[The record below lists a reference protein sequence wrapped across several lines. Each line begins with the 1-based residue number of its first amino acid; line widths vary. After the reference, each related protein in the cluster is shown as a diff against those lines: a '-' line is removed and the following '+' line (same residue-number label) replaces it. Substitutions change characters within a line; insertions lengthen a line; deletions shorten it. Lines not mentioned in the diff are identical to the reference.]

1 MPVSFLTE
9 AQRQRY
15 GCYVGEPTSEQLARY
30 FHLSDTD
37 RVLVLKRRGQHH
49 RLGFAIQLCS
59 VRFLGTFLANPID
72 IPSGVITYLA
82 TQLQISN
89 SACLSR
95 YLERSNTHRDHA
107 QEIRQHDGYR
117 EFSDQPEHWRF
128 IRWLYGRA
136 WIGAEAPSVLFD
148 VATAQ
153 LVERKMLLPGVT
165 VLERLVA
172 TVRERV
178 AQRVWSYL
186 ARLPSTQQQS
196 RLEALLV
203 VNENTRQT
211 LLDRLRRSPTRW
223 SAPALVDALNR
234 LRQVRELDISHLN
247 LGRIPPSRLKA
258 LSRTAFTV
266 RAQAIA
272 RMSTERRIA
281 TLLAFAHELEA
292 IAQDDVLDLLGILTQ
307 QLLAKSARDGKK
319 ERLRTL
325 KDLDAAALQ
334 LSEACTILLSSEAT
348 SGEIRDAIFARVPQ
362 TKLAEAIAQV
372 EALARP
378 PEDQYYPEVMARWR
392 QVRLFLPLLLKTI
405 DFQATKAGQPILAAL
420 QFLKSIEG
428 KQKPKLK
435 TAPLNIV
442 SKGWVRWVVLPTGE
456 IDRCAYTFCVLE
468 QLIEGLNRRDLFVS
482 PSVRWSNPHAKLLQ
496 GEAWESVRAQVCRT
510 LNLEATPNPELQKLR
525 QQLHEAYERTARNLP
540 TNAAVRIEQE
550 KGRDTLTIRNL
561 DKLEESEQLLALRHQ
576 VTARLPYIDLPEAI
590 LEIHAKTQLLDQ
602 FTHVN
607 DEGMRAGDLSVSLC
621 AVLIA
626 SACNIGLRP
635 VVRQETPALTRH
647 RLNWVQQHYIRAET
661 IAAANARLVE
671 AQTQIPLAQAWGGGD
686 VASADGVRF
695 VVPVRTLN
703 AGPNSKYFGRGRG
716 ITYYNFTSDQF
727 TGFHGLV
734 IPGTLRDSLV
744 VLVGLLEQ
752 RTSLR
757 PQEIMTDTSGYSD
770 IVFGL
775 FWLLGY
781 QFSPR
786 LADAG
791 EARFWRL
798 DRESDYGVLN
808 GLARQRVK
816 TELIEAS
823 WDDMLRVAGSLK
835 LGTVSAL
842 EIMRVLQRGGKP
854 STLGKA
860 IGDLGRVA
868 KTLYLLHYVDDESY
882 RRRILTQLNRGEG
895 RHSLARSVCYG
906 QKGEIRQ
913 RYREGQEDQ
922 LNTLGLVVNVL
933 VLWNTFYMN
942 AALQHLQAQ
951 GLQTNPEDVARLSP
965 LVHAHINVLGRYQ
978 FDVSE
983 VIQQGGS
990 RPLRNPHDLS
1000 EYDN

>member
-15 GCYVGEPTSEQLARY
+15 GCYAGEPTSEQLALY
-30 FHLSDTD
+30 FYLNDTD
-37 RVLVLKRRGQHH
+37 RSLIIRCRGQHH
-49 RLGFAIQLCS
+49 RLGFAVQLCS
-59 VRFLGTFLANPID
+59 VRFLGTFLVNPID
-72 IPSGVITYLA
+72 VPSGVISHLA
-82 TQLQISN
+82 NQLQVSN
-89 SACLSR
+89 PACLSR
-95 YLERSNTHRDHA
+95 YLERSNTHWEHA
-107 QEIRQHDGYR
+107 QEIRQHGGYR
-117 EFSDQPEHWRF
+117 EFSDQPERWRF

-136 WIGAEAPSVLFD
+136 WVGTEAPSVLFD
-148 VATAQ
+148 LATAQ
-153 LVERKMLLPGVT
+153 LVERKLLLPGVT
-165 VLERLVA
+165 ILERLVSS
-172 TVRERV
+172 VRERV
-178 AQRVWSYL
+178 ANRVWCQL
-186 ARLPSTQQQS
+186 ARLPNANQQS
-196 RLEALLV
+196 RLEALLLAS
-203 VNENTRQT
+203 EKTRQT
-211 LLDRLRRSPTRW
+211 PLDRLRRSPTRW
-223 SAPALVDALNR
+223 SAPALIDALNR
-234 LRQVRELDISHLN
+234 LSQVRELEVSHLN
-247 LGRIPPSRLKA
+247 FFRIPPSRVKA

-272 RMSTERRIA
+272 RMPVERRIA
-281 TLLAFAHELEA
+281 TLLAFAHEMEA
-292 IAQDDVLDLLGILTQ
+292 IAQDDVLDMLELLIKE
-307 QLLAKSARDGKK
+307 LLAKSVREGKK

-325 KDLDAAALQ
+325 KDLDAAALR
-334 LSEACTILLSSEAT
+334 LGEACTILLNSEET
-348 SGEIRDAIFARVPQ
+348 DGTVREAIFTRIPQ
-362 TKLAEAIAQV
+362 AKLAEAIAQV

-378 PEDQYYPEVMARWR
+378 SEDQYYPEVMARWR

-405 DFQATKAGQPILAAL
+405 DFQANKAGQSMLVAL

-428 KQKPKLK
+428 KHRPKLK
-435 TAPLNIV
+435 AAPLNII
-442 SKGWVRWVVLPTGE
+442 SKGWLRWVVLPNGE

-468 QLIEGLNRRDLFVS
+468 QLMEGLTRRDVFVT

-496 GEAWESVRAQVCRT
+496 GEAWETARAQVCRT
-510 LNLEATPNPELQKLR
+510 LNLEATPKPELQKLA
-525 QQLHEAYERTARNLP
+525 QQLHEAYQQTAHNLP
-540 TNAAVRIEQE
+540 TNAAVRIERE
-550 KGRDTLTIRNL
+550 KGRDTLSIRNL
-561 DKLEESEQLLALRHQ
+561 DKLEESAHLLALRYQ
-576 VTARLPYIDLPEAI
+576 VTTLLPYVDLPEAI
-590 LEIHAKTQLLDQ
+590 LEIHAKTQFLNE

-607 DEGMRAGDLSVSLC
+607 DESIRAADLPVSLC
-621 AVLIA
+621 AALIA

-635 VVRQETPALTRH
+635 VVRQEIPALARH

-661 IAAANARLVE
+661 LTAANARLVD
-671 AQTQIPLAQAWGGGD
+671 AQAQIPLAQAWGGGD

-734 IPGTLRDSLV
+734 VPGTLRDSLV
-744 VLVGLLEQ
+744 VLMGLLEQ

-757 PQEIMTDTSGYSD
+757 PREIMTDTSGYSD
-770 IVFGL
+770 MVFGL

-798 DRESDYGVLN
+798 DREADYGVLN

-842 EIMRVLQRGGKP
+842 EIMRALQRGGKP

-860 IGDLGRVA
+860 IGDLGRIA
-868 KTLYLLHYVDDESY
+868 KTVYLLHYVDDASY
-882 RRRILTQLNRGEG
+882 RRRILTQLKRGEG
-895 RHSLARSVCYG
+895 RHSLARTVCYG

-951 GLQTNPEDVARLSP
+951 GLEINLEDVARLSP
-965 LVHAHINVLGRYQ
+965 LAHTHINVLGRYQ

-983 VIQQGGS
+983 AIQQGGS
-990 RPLRNPHDLS
+990 RPLRNPSDPK
-1000 EYDN
+1000 EYD